1 MKTPPLRGFFHSRI
15 LVELYSN
22 PGSWFRGRLR
32 RIASRRG
39 PPFSAIA
46 KGASFIEA
54 PFAMLKSSGL
64 RRNGDVAA
72 TESPILRQPKR
83 RSVTG
88 RCFLFSVRS
97 FAQCRGALCAMLR
110 LRAS

>member
-1 MKTPPLRGFFHSRI
+1 MAYGASLESWLGESPRGFESPILRGMRKPPLRGFFHSRI

-46 KGASFIEA
+46 KGASFIGA
-54 PFAMLKSSGL
+54 PFAML
-64 RRNGDVAA
+64 
-72 TESPILRQPKR
+72 
-83 RSVTG
+83 
-88 RCFLFSVRS
+88 
-97 FAQCRGALCAMLR
+97 
-110 LRAS
+110 